1 MNWTFS
7 REDADLV
14 DRIVDRAA
22 DLAPTVFD
30 SRSRRTA
37 LRMDLLAVH
46 DQIDLAS
53 LVKADGFNLLH
64 DVCGLRANINR
75 TTGELM
81 NNFVLRYTRRDDD

>member
-7 REDADLV
+7 REDVDLV
-14 DRIVDRAA
+14 DRIVDNAA

-30 SRSRRTA
+30 SRSRKTR

-53 LVKADGFNLLH
+53 LAKADGFNLLYG
-64 DVCGLRANINR
+64 VCGVQANINR
-75 TTGELM
+75 TTGKL
-81 NNFVLRYTRRDDD
+81 NP